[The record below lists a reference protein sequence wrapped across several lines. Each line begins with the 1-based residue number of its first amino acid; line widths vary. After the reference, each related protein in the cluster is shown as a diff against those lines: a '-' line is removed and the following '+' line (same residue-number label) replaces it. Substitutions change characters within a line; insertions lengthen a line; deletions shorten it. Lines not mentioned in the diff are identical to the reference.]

1 MESNMNNNIL
11 LNEELLHYIL
21 DQEARSI
28 VGKVCKRFELSDNKD
43 EIKIQVKE
51 LLYESIRDIKKL
63 LIINGKESISL
74 TKL

>member
-1 MESNMNNNIL
+1 MNNNIL